1 MFYYVEW
8 IHFSFESVSHFRN
21 LTKPIYLKKKAEIF
35 EEISLEI
42 LKLQHSFPKIFIKSH
57 DCGFDL

>member
-21 LTKPIYLKKKAEIF
+21 LTKPIYLKKKKLK
-35 EEISLEI
+35 SLKKY
-42 LKLQHSFPKIFIKSH
+42 LFKY
-57 DCGFDL
+57 